1 MKSWDY
7 YGMSD
12 VPYPSMS
19 TYASKEDCLKA
30 RKEWINIEHERYL
43 EFKEDLFKKYG
54 VENDPARE
62 LIFSKA
68 WDIGHASGYAE
79 VYSEFE
85 DLMDF
90 VKAVREVVNE

>member
-19 TYASKEDCLKA
+19 MYGSKEDWRKA
-30 RKEWINIEHERYL
+30 REERINVERERYL
-43 EFKEDLFKKYG
+43 EFKGDLFKECG

-62 LIFSKA
+62 LIFTKA
-68 WDIGHASGYAE
+68 WDIGHAYGYSE
-79 VYSEFE
+79 VYSKFE
-85 DLMDF
+85 DLLEF
-90 VKAVREVVNE
+90 VKAVREV

>member
-7 YGMSD
+7 YGMFD
-12 VPYPSMS
+12 VPRPSMS
-19 TYASKEDCLKA
+19 TYASKEEWRKA
-30 RKEWINIEHERYL
+30 REEWVNIERKRYL
-43 EFKEDLFKKYG
+43 EFKEDLFKEHG

-68 WDIGHASGYAE
+68 WDTGHAYGYAE

-90 VKAVREVVNE
+90 VKAVREV